1 MAQTV
6 SNLTSILKEVWTSDR
21 LQKQFYN
28 ENPFLER
35 VEKFKGTMIGKQAQ
49 VPVHGGRSGG
59 YTSTDSAGGSLN
71 SAGQQEV
78 DQAYY
83 TLVYHWFQV
92 SIQTGALN
100 QTGNNAA
107 AIVSAKDL
115 EIQGAIDDLRRQ
127 CTRQIASNGDGL
139 IAQCTTTSA
148 SATVNL
154 LTTGFGPDAIVRGW
168 LYPGLTVDV
177 GTSADSDSVVTGAVI
192 QSVDEANSTITL
204 DSSITTTSSHYV
216 SIANPNS
223 ATARNTEL
231 NGLRNIVATSGALG
245 NLNPS
250 TAGQEYWKA
259 ANVDST
265 STTLS
270 LQALLDVQ
278 RQVFQKAGKN
288 ANYCVTS
295 LKQQAAFYSL
305 LQNQVRFT
313 GDATLGAG
321 SVDSPKWNGME
332 INGLPDI
339 VDREWYTLTIED
351 FIRIH
356 GDIDKPTWASDIAGQ
371 STPLTWSQ
379 GTTSF
384 VDGVVYPFQLG
395 VQRRNSHAA
404 LTGLT
409 A

>member
-59 YTSTDSAGGSLN
+59 YTSTDSAGGNLN

-127 CTRQIASNGDGL
+127 CTRQIASNGDGY
-139 IAQCTTTSA
+139 IAQCTTSGA
-148 SATVNL
+148 ATINL
-154 LTTGFGPDAIVRGW
+154 LTTGYGPDAIVRGW
-168 LYPGLTVDV
+168 LYPGLTIDI
-177 GTSADSDSVVTGAVI
+177 GTTSDSDSVVTGAVI
-192 QSVDEANSTITL
+192 QSVDETNSTITI
-204 DSSITTTSSHYV
+204 DSSVATTSSHYV

-223 ATARNTEL
+223 ATTRNTEL
-231 NGLRNIVATSGALG
+231 NGLRNIVALTGALG

-259 ANVDST
+259 ASVDST

-278 RQVFQKAGKN
+278 RNVFQKAGKN

-313 GDATLGAG
+313 GDTTLGAG

-351 FIRIH
+351 FVRIH

-404 LTGLT
+404 LSSLT